1 NESKKSVALLTSTGW
16 RFDAQSGWVYQ
27 RTIITVANTGLETV
41 ALRRLRSRLDRAG
54 STARQFLRMVMRGEI
69 DPEPKQL
76 NAAKVLIE
84 YEEPRLSAVAVG
96 HLDGNSFAQA
106 LERCLARSSAPYIP
120 KPALPAPEQHPASEL
135 KGNFPMRRRNLR

>member
-1 NESKKSVALLTSTGW
+1 
-16 RFDAQSGWVYQ
+16 
-27 RTIITVANTGLETV
+27 
-41 ALRRLRSRLDRAG
+41 
-54 STARQFLRMVMRGEI
+54 MRGEI
-69 DPEPKQL
+69 DPPPKQI

-106 LERCLARSSAPYIP
+106 LERPLARSSAPYIP